1 MGETERKPLSLEF
14 FKERGFIRKKCPVC
28 GEYFWT
34 LDPNRELCGEAPC
47 EPYSFIGK
55 GLPRKF
61 SMDEGREAFLSFM
74 ESRGHTRV
82 HRYPVLAKWRDD
94 LFLTSASIVD
104 FQPYVTAGLIPP
116 PANPLTISQ
125 PCIRLKDM
133 DKVGPTMG
141 RHLTIFEMMAHHA
154 FNTPKQEI
162 YWMNRT
168 VELFHEYATEVLGV
182 KDEEITYKEGFWEGG
197 GNAGPDV
204 EPMIAGLEV
213 ATLVFMNLKETP
225 SGYVEMENRI
235 VDTGYGL
242 ERIVWLSQGTPSA
255 FEVVY
260 EGLVDVFLDRLGVRK
275 PDQDLLESYSKL
287 SSLMIGI
294 EKGLKREEI
303 RKKIAR
309 KLDMNVLDLE
319 KEVSGLEKV
328 FAVLDHTKAITFMLA
343 DGAVPSN
350 VQEGYLCRLLIRRS
364 LRILSSLEANV
375 PLSELVALQIDHW
388 GRSFPELKEA
398 RERILEI
405 VDLEEDRYHKTIEKG
420 ISLISRMAKRLK
432 KEKKGE
438 ISTDTL
444 IELYDSHGIPPEI
457 VSRVAADFGV
467 SVRIPENFYEMVA
480 ARHESAQPKPPEIS
494 PYVDKVDAYPKT
506 EFLYY
511 EDPYQLEFK
520 AKVLGV
526 IDDAVILDKTAFY
539 PEGGGQPSDIGY
551 LTLDGERYEVI
562 FVEKVKDRILHHV
575 RGSDINALKPG
586 AVVTGAI
593 QKERRLSLMRHHT
606 ATHVIL
612 ASAKMVLGDHV
623 WQWGAQKGE
632 EESRLDI
639 SHYKSISKE
648 ELRRI
653 EQIANDAV
661 MKNMEVRTFWLPR
674 HEAERKYG
682 FVIYQGGL
690 VPGTTIRIVE
700 IDDFNVQACGGTH
713 VQRTGEIGPIK
724 IWRSKRIQDGV
735 VRLEFSAGSSAVKRL
750 LYYYD
755 ELRELSEIFA
765 KPPDRVVEAVK
776 GVLNEVKTLRKE
788 LEAERSARLRGDLEK
803 AISSAEEVKE
813 VKLAWVST
821 RITDQDTIVKA
832 LDEVVKTK
840 KDCIVLV
847 VSSGDERLL
856 SLMAGDKA
864 VDIGVHAGN
873 ILRRVVKELGGGG
886 GGSPKLGR
894 GSVPPALSPKE
905 VAEKIMKAV
914 REALGAG

>member
-1 MGETERKPLSLEF
+1 MGETRKKPLSLEF
-14 FKERGFIRKKCPVC
+14 FNERGFVRKKCPVC

-34 LDPNRELCGEAPC
+34 LDSDRELCGEAPC
-47 EPYSFIGK
+47 EPYSFIGR
-55 GLPRKF
+55 GLPKKF
-61 SMDEGREAFLSFM
+61 SIDEGREAFLSFM
-74 ESRGHTRV
+74 ESKGHTRV
-82 HRYPVLAKWRDD
+82 NRYPVLAKWRDD

-154 FNTPKQEI
+154 FNTRKKEI

-168 VELFHEYATEVLGV
+168 VELFHEYATQVLGV

-204 EPMIAGLEV
+204 EPMIGGLEV

-225 SGYVEMENRI
+225 TGYVEMENRI

-255 FEVVY
+255 FEAVY
-260 EGLVDVFLDRLGVRK
+260 EGLVDAFLDKLGVSK
-275 PDQDLLESYSKL
+275 PDQSLLESYSKL

-294 EKGLKREEI
+294 EKGLKKEEI
-303 RKKIAR
+303 RVEMAR
-309 KLDMNVLDLE
+309 RLDMDVSDLE
-319 KEVSGLEKV
+319 REISGLEKV
-328 FAVLDHTKAITFMLA
+328 FAVLDHTKAISFMLA

-364 LRILSSLEANV
+364 LRILSSLEAEL
-375 PLSELVALQIDHW
+375 PLSELVALQIEHW
-388 GRSFPELKEA
+388 GRSFPELREA
-398 RERILEI
+398 EDRIIEI
-405 VDLEEDRYHKTIEKG
+405 VDLEEDRYHRTIEKG
-420 ISLISRMAKRLK
+420 ISLISRMAKKLK
-432 KEKKGE
+432 KEKQE
-438 ISTDTL
+438 RISTDAL
-444 IELYDSHGIPPEI
+444 IELYDSHGIPPEM
-457 VSRVAADFGV
+457 VSKVAADFGM
-467 SVRIPENFYEMVA
+467 SVEIPENFYEMVA

-494 PYVDKVDAYPKT
+494 PYVDKVDIYPKT

-511 EDPYQLEFK
+511 KNPYQFEFE
-520 AKVLGV
+520 AKVLGI
-526 IDDAVILDKTAFY
+526 IDDAIILDRTAFY

-551 LTLDGERYEVI
+551 LTSDSSRFEVT
-562 FVEKVKDRILHHV
+562 FVEKVKDRVLHHV
-575 RGSDINALKPG
+575 RGSSLDLLKPG
-586 AVVTGAI
+586 TVVKGI
-593 QKERRLSLMRHHT
+593 IERERRLSLMRHHT

-612 ASAKMVLGDHV
+612 ASAKIVLGDHV

-639 SHYKSISKE
+639 SHYKSVSRE

-653 EQIANDAV
+653 EEIANEAV

-750 LYYYD
+750 LSYYE
-755 ELRELSEIFA
+755 ELKQLSEIFA
-765 KPPDRVVEAVK
+765 KPPDQVIEAVK
-776 GVLNEVKTLRKE
+776 GVINENKILRKE
-788 LEAERSARLRGDLEK
+788 LEAERSARLRSDIKRALL
-803 AISSAEEVKE
+803 SAEEVKNIR
-813 VKLAWVST
+813 LAWVQT
-821 RITDQDTIVKA
+821 EIADKDLIVKT
-832 LDEVVKTK
+832 LDDVVRTIK
-840 KDCIVLV
+840 KCVVLV
-847 VSSGDERLL
+847 VSSGTDRFI
-856 SLMAGDKA
+856 SLMAGDEA
-864 VDIGVHAGN
+864 VDAGIHAGN
-873 ILRRVVKELGGGG
+873 ILRRIVSEFGGGG

-894 GSVPPALSPKE
+894 GSVPSTVTPSE
-905 VAEKIMKAV
+905 ITRKIMKIV
-914 REALGAG
+914 RETLSAG

>member
-1 MGETERKPLSLEF
+1 MGEGLKKPLSLEF
-14 FKERGFIRKKCPVC
+14 FEERGFVRKRCPIC

-34 LDPNRELCGEAPC
+34 LDPDRELCGEAPC

-55 GLPRKF
+55 GLTKKF
-61 SMDEGREAFLSFM
+61 SVDEGREAFLSFM

-82 HRYPVLAKWRDD
+82 SRYPVLAKWRDD

-125 PCIRLKDM
+125 PCIRLKDI

-154 FNTPKQEI
+154 FNTPREEI
-162 YWMNRT
+162 YWMDRT

-225 SGYVEMENRI
+225 QGYVEMENRI

-255 FEVVY
+255 FEAVY
-260 EGLVDVFLDRLGVRK
+260 GGLVDAFMRRLGVRK
-275 PDQDLLESYSKL
+275 PDRALLESYSKL

-294 EKGLKREEI
+294 EKGMRREDI
-303 RKKIAR
+303 RVNMAKKLN
-309 KLDMNVLDLE
+309 LDPSDLE
-319 KEVSGLEKV
+319 REISDLEKV
-328 FAVLDHTKAITFMLA
+328 FAVLDHTKAISFMLA

-364 LRILSSLEANV
+364 LRILSSLGVEI
-375 PLSELVALQIDHW
+375 PLSELVALQIGYW
-388 GRSFPELKEA
+388 GKSFPELKEA
-398 RERILEI
+398 ENRILEI
-405 VDLEEDRYHKTIEKG
+405 VDLEEERYHKTIEKG
-420 ISLISRMAKRLK
+420 ISLVSRIVKRLK
-432 KEKKGE
+432 KEKQEK
-438 ISTDTL
+438 ISTNVL

-457 VSRVAADFGV
+457 VSKVAGKMGV
-467 SVRIPENFYEMVA
+467 LVEIPENFYEMVA
-480 ARHESAQPKPPEIS
+480 ARHESARPKPPEIS
-494 PYVDKVDAYPKT
+494 PYVDKVDIYPKT

-511 EDPYQLEFK
+511 KDPYQLEFK

-526 IDDAVILDKTAFY
+526 VDDAVILDKTAFY

-551 LTLDGERYEVI
+551 LLVDNARFDVT
-562 FVEKVKDRILHHV
+562 FVEKVKDRVLHHIK
-575 RGSDINALKPG
+575 GIDLKTLKPG
-586 AVVTGAI
+586 RIVTGI
-593 QKERRLSLMRHHT
+593 VKKERRLSLMRHHT

-653 EQIANDAV
+653 EEIANEAV

-713 VQRTGEIGPIK
+713 VKRTGEIGPIK
-724 IWRSKRIQDGV
+724 IWRAKRIQDGV
-735 VRLEFSAGSSAVKRL
+735 VRLEFSAGLAAVKRL
-750 LYYYD
+750 LSYYD
-755 ELRELSEIFA
+755 ELKELSEIFA
-765 KPPDRVVEAVK
+765 KPPEQVVEAVK
-776 GVLNEVKTLRKE
+776 DTISEIKALKKE
-788 LEAERSARLRGDLEK
+788 LENERSARLRENIERALMG
-803 AISSAEEVKE
+803 ASEVRGM
-813 VKLAWVST
+813 KLAWVLT
-821 RITDQDTIVKA
+821 EIADQDSIVRT
-832 LDEVVKTK
+832 LDEIIRQRGEGV
-840 KDCIVLV
+840 VLV
-847 VSSGDERLL
+847 VSSGPKRLL
-856 SLMAGDKA
+856 CLMAGDKA
-864 VDIGVHAGN
+864 VNSGIHAGE
-873 ILRRVVKELGGGG
+873 ILRKIVRELGGGG

-894 GSVPPALSPKE
+894 GSVPPTIKPE
-905 VAEKIMKAV
+905 EIAEKVMRAV
-914 REALGAG
+914 REAISEG

>member
-1 MGETERKPLSLEF
+1 MGENCRKPLSLEF
-14 FKERGFIRKKCPVC
+14 FKERGFLRKKCPAC

-47 EPYSFIGK
+47 EPYSFVGK
-55 GLPRKF
+55 GLAKKF
-61 SMDEGREAFLSFM
+61 SMDEAREAFLSFM

-82 HRYPVLAKWRDD
+82 SRYPVLARWRDD

-154 FNTPKQEI
+154 FNTPGHEV
-162 YWMNRT
+162 YWMDRT
-168 VELFHEYATEVLGV
+168 VELFHEYATQVLGV
-182 KDEEITYKEGFWEGG
+182 RDEDIVYKEGFWEGG

-213 ATLVFMNLKETP
+213 ATLVFMNLKQTP
-225 SGYVEMENRI
+225 EGYVEMENRI

-255 FEVVY
+255 FEAVY
-260 EGLVDVFLDRLGVRK
+260 EGLVDVFLNRLGVRK
-275 PDQDLLESYSKL
+275 PDKEFLESYSKL
-287 SSLMIGI
+287 SSIMIGI
-294 EKGLKREEI
+294 ERGLKREEI
-303 RKKIAR
+303 RKELAR
-309 KLDMNVLDLE
+309 SLNMDPFELE
-319 KEVSGLEKV
+319 REISGLEKV
-328 FAVLDHTKAITFMLA
+328 FSVLDHTKAISFILA

-350 VQEGYLCRLLIRRS
+350 VQEGYLIRLLIRRS
-364 LRILSSLEANV
+364 LRTLSSLRAEV
-375 PLSELVALQIDHW
+375 PLSDLVVLQIDYW

-398 RERILEI
+398 RDRIIEI

-420 ISLISRMAKRLK
+420 ISLISRTVKRLK

-438 ISTDTL
+438 ISVDTL

-457 VSRVAADFGV
+457 VSKVASDLGA
-467 SVRIPENFYEMVA
+467 SVEVPENFYEMVA

-494 PYVDKVDAYPKT
+494 PFVDEVDAYPET
-506 EFLYY
+506 EYLYY
-511 EDPYQLEFK
+511 EDPYCLEFE

-539 PEGGGQPSDIGY
+539 PEGGGQPSDIG
-551 LTLDGERYEVI
+551 LLISDGVGFEVT
-562 FVEKVKDRILHHV
+562 FVEKVKDRILHHI
-575 RGSDINALKPG
+575 RGPNIESLKPG
-586 AVVTGAI
+586 TMVKGTI
-593 QKERRLSLMRHHT
+593 QRERRLSLMRHHT

-612 ASAKMVLGDHV
+612 ASAKKVLGDHI
-623 WQWGAQKGE
+623 WQWGAQKGK

-639 SHYKSISKE
+639 SHYKSVSRQ
-648 ELRRI
+648 ELRKI
-653 EQIANDAV
+653 EEIANEAV
-661 MKNMEVRTFWLPR
+661 MKNMEVRCFWLPR

-690 VPGTTIRIVE
+690 VPGTSIRIVE

-713 VQRTGEIGPIK
+713 VRRTGEIGPIK
-724 IWRSKRIQDGV
+724 IWRAKRIQDGV

-750 LYYYD
+750 LSYYD
-755 ELRELSEIFA
+755 ELKELSEMFA
-765 KPPDRVVEAVK
+765 KPPDQVVDAVK
-776 GVLNEVKTLRKE
+776 DLMNEVKTLRKK
-788 LEAERSARLRGDLEK
+788 LEAERSARLRVDIERALL
-803 AISSAEEVKE
+803 SAEEARGLKFVHVFTE
-813 VKLAWVST
+813 IS
-821 RITDQDTIVKA
+821 DQDPIIRT
-832 LDEVVKTK
+832 LDDVVNKRK
-840 KDCIVLV
+840 ESVVLV
-847 VSSGDERLL
+847 VTSGDQRLLFLMSGDEAINLGL
-856 SLMAGDKA
+856 
-864 VDIGVHAGN
+864 HAGN
-873 ILRRVVKELGGGG
+873 ILKEVVKELGGGG

-894 GSVPPALSPKE
+894 GSIPPTVKPEE
-905 VAEKIMKAV
+905 VAEKIMRKA
-914 REALGAG
+914 REALDEG

>member
-1 MGETERKPLSLEF
+1 MGEIKRKPLSLEF
-14 FKERGFIRKKCPVC
+14 FKERGFVRKKCPVC

-34 LDPNRELCGEAPC
+34 LDPERELCGEAPC

-55 GLPRKF
+55 GLTRKF
-61 SMDEGREAFLSFM
+61 SINEGREAFLSFM
-74 ESRGHTRV
+74 ERRGHTRV

-104 FQPYVTAGLIPP
+104 FQPYVTAGLVPP

-154 FNTPKQEI
+154 FNTPKQKI
-162 YWMNRT
+162 YWINRT

-197 GNAGPDV
+197 GNAGPDL

-225 SGYVEMENRI
+225 SGYVEMENKI

-255 FEVVY
+255 FEAVY
-260 EGLVDVFLDRLGVRK
+260 EGLVDVFLNRLGVRK
-275 PDQDLLESYSKL
+275 PDRRLLEDYSKL

-294 EKGLKREEI
+294 EKGLRREEI

-309 KLDMNVLDLE
+309 KLDMDIFDLE
-319 KEVSGLEKV
+319 KEMSGLEKV

-364 LRILSSLEANV
+364 LRILSSLGVEI
-375 PLSELVALQIDHW
+375 PLSELVAYQVDHW
-388 GRSFPELKEA
+388 GRSFPELLEA

-405 VDLEEDRYHKTIEKG
+405 VDLEENRYHKTIEKG
-420 ISLISRMAKRLK
+420 ISLISRMAKKLK
-432 KEKKGE
+432 KEKKGK
-438 ISTDTL
+438 ISSETL

-457 VSRVAADFGV
+457 VSKVSADFGI
-467 SVRIPENFYEMVA
+467 SVEIPENFYEMVA

-494 PYVDKVDAYPKT
+494 PYVDKVDTYPKT

-511 EDPYQLEFK
+511 EEPYRLEFK

-526 IDDAVILDKTAFY
+526 VDDAVILDKTAFY
-539 PEGGGQPSDIGY
+539 PEGGGQPSDIGH
-551 LTLDGERYEVI
+551 LIVNGEKYEVT
-562 FVEKVKDRILHHV
+562 FVEKVKDRILHHI
-575 RGSDINALKPG
+575 RNLNPTSLKPG
-586 AVVTGAI
+586 VIVVGTI

-612 ASAKMVLGDHV
+612 ASAKRVLGDHV

-639 SHYKSISKE
+639 SHYKSISRE

-661 MKNMEVRTFWLPR
+661 MKNMEVKTFWLPR
-674 HEAERKYG
+674 HEAERRYG

-735 VRLEFSAGSSAVKRL
+735 VRLEFSAGASAVKKL
-750 LYYYD
+750 LLYYD

-765 KPPDRVVEAVK
+765 KPPDQVVEAVK
-776 GVLNEVKTLRKE
+776 EVIDEVKALRKE
-788 LEAERSARLRGDLEK
+788 LEAERMARLRTDLDS
-803 AISSAEEVKE
+803 ALSSAEKVKGIRI
-813 VKLAWVST
+813 AWVLTKIS
-821 RITDQDTIVKA
+821 DQDTIVKA
-832 LDEVVKTK
+832 LDEVIKTREESV
-840 KDCIVLV
+840 ILV
-847 VSSGDERLL
+847 VSSGAKRVV
-856 SLMAGDKA
+856 SLMIGEKA
-864 VDIGVHAGN
+864 INAGVHAGN
-873 ILRRVVKELGGGG
+873 ILRKVVKELGGGG

-894 GSVPPALSPKE
+894 GSVPPSIEPEE
-905 VAEKIMKAV
+905 VIKRIIREV